1 MLPHRSE
8 LKCGLRSFHT
18 TPPPLKQ
25 CTNIFM
31 NLPKDVDTAVV
42 TTDNTDTDR
51 IFLEGFYGATRIIS
65 KQENKRVTKIVS
77 KLLLEQTFLVEILNM
92 QNSPPAGLQSAFEKL
107 NAINEMLEMAISAMS
122 CCTVEEMD
130 VLNDAN
136 FVAVAPNYAAP
147 AATPNSPLPNSP
159 DPAAYQSDISLISSP
174 GGHLSDDTSSSLS
187 SDGGSPGDSTTEL
200 HNTLQTMAAHQSEME
215 HRCSEMEQKHL
226 KDMQEMK
233 ERVAAEW
240 EREQQKVRMDHQ
252 NEMQEFK
259 KEVTQDMQE
268 MENALKIEMK
278 KEIATLTEQLQ
289 QYRSTT
295 ATTTTASTSTT

>member
-1 MLPHRSE
+1 MRLYISLPASPAEAFSAYEQLKAGHEMLGMVIGALS
-8 LKCGLRSFHT
+8 L
-18 TPPPLKQ
+18 
-25 CTNIFM
+25 CTDAEM
-31 NLPKDVDTAVV
+31 TAV
-42 TTDNTDTDR
+42 DD
-51 IFLEGFYGATRIIS
+51 
-65 KQENKRVTKIVS
+65 
-77 KLLLEQTFLVEILNM
+77 
-92 QNSPPAGLQSAFEKL
+92 
-107 NAINEMLEMAISAMS
+107 AI
-122 CCTVEEMD
+122 
-130 VLNDAN
+130 
-136 FVAVAPNYAAP
+136 YAAAEMEAD
-147 AATPNSPLPNSP
+147 AAAVLAAAHTPNSPMPNSP
-159 DPAAYQSDISLISSP
+159 DPAAYQSDNSSIGSP
-174 GGHLSDDTSSSLS
+174 DGHLSDDTSYPLS

-278 KEIATLTEQLQ
+278 KEMATLTEQLQ
-289 QYRSTT
+289 QFRSTT
-295 ATTTTASTSTT
+295 ATTTTASKSTT

>member
-1 MLPHRSE
+1 MWSSIFSH
-8 LKCGLRSFHT
+8 HT
-18 TPPPLKQ
+18 TPSQ
-25 CTNIFM
+25 TVHEHFHESSYA
-31 NLPKDVDTAVV
+31 DVDTAVV
-42 TTDNTDTDR
+42 TADDTDTDR

-136 FVAVAPNYAAP
+136 FVAVAPTYAAP
-147 AATPNSPLPNSP
+147 AATPNPPSPMPNSRSP
-159 DPAAYQSDISLISSP
+159 DPAAYQSDNSSIGSP
-174 GGHLSDDTSSSLS
+174 DGHLSDDTSSPLS

-240 EREQQKVRMDHQ
+240 EREQRKVRKDHQ
-252 NEMQEFK
+252 HEMKEFK
-259 KEVTQDMQE
+259 KEVKQDMQE
-268 MENALKIEMK
+268 MEKALKKEMK
-278 KEIATLTEQLQ
+278 KEMATLTEQLQ